1 MPQSVTFDFLF
12 HAALREKE
20 NHFQISWEKKKEKC
34 QAAYPGML
42 PGFLFVGM
50 NVLSLSFSRVW
61 RSEHTH
67 AQMRLMDGLFY
78 HFFRFVLFIFSPSCT
93 GDASCSRPLVERR
106 STPKFRSG

>member
-34 QAAYPGML
+34 QAAYPGIL

-78 HFFRFVLFIFSPSCT
+78 HFFFSFRFVLFIFFPI
-93 GDASCSRPLVERR
+93 VYRR
-106 STPKFRSG
+106 RQLLTSVG